1 VDKLVV
7 TSADIEELVKSD
19 LVIQLKLQNIVLSR
33 LLAEALVEITE
44 LKQERV

>member
-1 VDKLVV
+1 MDKLVV